1 MLLKKE
7 IEQLVIHRE
16 LLWQMVAREIKARY
30 KQSILGYFWVILN
43 PFFQILV
50 MTFVFSTIM
59 RIPTGANPRIPY
71 IIFLYV
77 GLLPWSLFANAV
89 SSSANSLV
97 GNASL
102 ITKVY
107 FPRSIFPIATLLSKI
122 VDFLFA
128 SLILIFFMLI
138 FRIPINF
145 NLLWFF
151 PIFLIQQF
159 FTLGLSFFMAAAN
172 LFYRDIQYLL
182 GLVLMLWMYLTPI
195 IYPIDIIP
203 ARFRFVFQLNPMAVL
218 VNAYR
223 AAILGGEAPNLLN
236 LLIALIVSL
245 ITLFSGFYLFKK
257 WEGRFAD
264 AV

>member
-1 MLLKKE
+1 
-7 IEQLVIHRE
+7 
-16 LLWQMVAREIKARY
+16 
-30 KQSILGYFWVILN
+30 
-43 PFFQILV
+43 
-50 MTFVFSTIM
+50 
-59 RIPTGANPRIPY
+59 
-71 IIFLYV
+71 
-77 GLLPWSLFANAV
+77 
-89 SSSANSLV
+89 
-97 GNASL
+97 
-102 ITKVY
+102 
-107 FPRSIFPIATLLSKI
+107 
-122 VDFLFA
+122 
-128 SLILIFFMLI
+128 
-138 FRIPINF
+138 
-145 NLLWFF
+145 
-151 PIFLIQQF
+151 
-159 FTLGLSFFMAAAN
+159 MAAAN